1 MKRITTLAL
10 IFLALLTACSKQGD
24 PPKISRYTLEPQSIY
39 QLEDATLHWQ
49 VTGATRVVIEASHGN
64 GVGAVESEGLL
75 TVSPRESV
83 TYTLHA
89 SNAFGVSRKALELRV
104 LPYGHP
110 QVRIV
115 EHGALT
121 SAKEVVAGREYALV
135 FTIPVRPPSSSQ
147 VDAVRVKQGDA
158 VLAQLQDS
166 GDLGDGDEVLG
177 DGLYSG
183 RRDWRFDTPG
193 DANLTFEV
201 TIDGTTHEVPYTLRV
216 LQTNED
222 AVRTVLEAHAA
233 LEAAL
238 ALFVATTAD
247 EARAFAL
254 AYLETHRDDL
264 GIDRVEVEGERL
276 IVHYASGMQSHLHI
290 QATPGEGGVV
300 RGGDPA
306 NHTDG
311 AARERSAHRR
321 TVSVPALTTSAAA
334 PSVSHFASS
343 RDIGSRSA
351 LIWAPHASQ
360 FAPFDESAALETL
373 LLEAPLGFDVTL
385 LQDAAADV
393 ASLAKLSDYG
403 FVVLAAHGFKGAWLV
418 TGEVASLHHAKRHAL
433 ELGSGRMSVH
443 QTMILD
449 NEGRVHSHPP
459 AYAVHASWFDA
470 HLSGAFPQSLI
481 VNAGCGVLDEPP
493 LWTSFR
499 SRGAGAYLGFSGSVS
514 SRFAHEQ
521 VLELVRQLAFELASV
536 GDGLSSASDPYHQA
550 ASRWQLWG
558 ESELRFFTGPINL
571 SFEQGLTGWKVKGDG
586 RAITQLGLAPH
597 TQTPTHGSKM
607 AIISTGLGFTDT
619 LGMIQQ
625 TFRVPE
631 SASTLSFDWN
641 FLSEEFLEF
650 IGSEFQD
657 RLTVSLLSAE
667 SDEEVL
673 LDLAIDK
680 VAAKFGARYCES
692 EIERCEAERGQ
703 LIRGWDFDTGVQYLK
718 FDVGDVW
725 YTGWQRFEAFDISRF
740 RGQRVTLRF
749 LATDVSDDVLDTAV
763 LIDNIRIE

>member
-1 MKRITTLAL
+1 MKRMTTLAL
-10 IFLALLTACSKQGD
+10 AFLVLLTACGKQGE
-24 PPKISRYTLEPQSIY
+24 PPDINRYTLEPQTIY
-39 QLEDATLHWQ
+39 QLEDATLHWK
-49 VTGATRVVIEASHGN
+49 VAGATRVVIEASHGN
-64 GVGAVESEGLL
+64 DVGAVESEDKL
-75 TVSPRESV
+75 TVSPRETT

-89 SNAFGVSRKALELRV
+89 SNAFGVSREALELSV
-104 LPYGHP
+104 FPYGRP

-115 EHGALT
+115 GHGAPFP
-121 SAKEVVAGREYALV
+121 AKEVVAGREYALV
-135 FTIPVRPPSSSQ
+135 FTIPVRPPSGSQ
-147 VDAVRVKQGDA
+147 VDAVRVKQGDT

-166 GDLGDGDEVLG
+166 GDLADGDEMLG

-193 DANLTFEV
+193 PAHLTFEV
-201 TIDGTTHEVPYTLRV
+201 TIDGHTHEAPYTLSV
-216 LQTNED
+216 AQTSEG

-238 ALFVATTAD
+238 ALLVATSAD

-276 IVHYASGMQSHLHI
+276 VVHYSSGMQSHLHI
-290 QATPGEGGVV
+290 QAAPGEGGVV
-300 RGGDPA
+300 RGGTPA
-306 NHTDG
+306 SRSV
-311 AARERSAHRR
+311 RERTSHGT
-321 TVSVPALTTSAAA
+321 TVGVPALATTATELPLS
-334 PSVSHFASS
+334 PFASP

-360 FAPFDESAALETL
+360 FAPFDESAALEAL

-385 LQDAAADV
+385 RQDDEADV
-393 ASLAKLSDYG
+393 ASLANLSNYG
-403 FVVLAAHGFKGAWLV
+403 LVVLAAHGAGGAWLV
-418 TGEVASLHHAKRHAL
+418 TGEAATPENAARHAL
-433 ELGSGRMSVH
+433 ELYGGRMSVH

-449 NEGRVHSHPP
+449 LEGRVHSLPP
-459 AYAVHASWFDA
+459 TYAVHASWFDA
-470 HLSGAFPQSLI
+470 HLEGAFPNSLI
-481 VNAGCGVLDEPP
+481 VNTGCGVAEEPP
-493 LWTSFR
+493 LWTSLAA
-499 SRGAGAYLGFSGSVS
+499 RGAGAYLGFSGSVS
-514 SRFAHEQ
+514 SRFASEQ
-521 VLELVRQLAFELASV
+521 VLAFARQLTHELASV
-536 GDGLSSASDPYHQA
+536 GYSLAPLSDPYHAA
-550 ASRWQLWG
+550 ASHWQLWG

-586 RAITQLGLAPH
+586 RVMTQLGLEPH
-597 TQTPTHGSKM
+597 TQYPTHGNKM

-625 TFRVPE
+625 TFRVPD

-650 IGSEFQD
+650 IGSEYQD
-657 RLTVSLLSAE
+657 RLSVSLLSDT

-692 EIERCEAERGQ
+692 EIERCQTEGGQ
-703 LIRGWDFDTGVQYLK
+703 LIRGWDFDTGMQYLK